1 MISLSIIV
9 VITCELARANQ
20 PATTYV
26 AYIFITL
33 FFFFNFFK
41 VTHLNRYR
49 AKVTIYFRQ
58 II

>member
-26 AYIFITL
+26 AYICITL
-33 FFFFNFFK
+33 FFSLTSLK
-41 VTHLNRYR
+41 
-49 AKVTIYFRQ
+49 
-58 II
+58 